1 MTTKVSKISKPMSFK
16 GWDFLKWCKGNLK
29 TIKEGI
35 KVGAPLILA
44 MPFFAQNPV
53 ILGVVTIIGK
63 AILDAADFY
72 FTEVEL

>member
-1 MTTKVSKISKPMSFK
+1 MIQKTSEKMSFE
-16 GWDFLKWCKGNLK
+16 GWEFAKWAKGNLK
-29 TIKEGI
+29 TIKEAV

-72 FTEVEL
+72 FTEVKL